1 MNKALRALASGV
13 LLLGLGDGRARLGAA
28 LAFLVSPPASAD
40 CISDCQ
46 AEVYCDSQK
55 QWECSRALGECYQ
68 RLCPGSGR
76 APERK
81 PVTGAYGA
89 IAYDAESGA
98 YGMADA
104 SKDAAAARQSALG
117 YCGRYGPKC
126 KIVESFSNTCA
137 AVAQDTGGGVDWA
150 VAADRRTAATKAVEK
165 CTAKSKTGPRCF
177 VRVLHCYS
185 E

>member
-1 MNKALRALASGV
+1 MSAHPCRIRPRFAAL
-13 LLLGLGDGRARLGAA
+13 ARLGAA
-28 LAFLVSPPASAD
+28 LACLVAPPASAD

-89 IAYDAESGA
+89 IAYDVESGA

-104 SKDAAAARQSALG
+104 SKDAAAAGVVCRRLG
-117 YCGRYGPKC
+117 
-126 KIVESFSNTCA
+126 
-137 AVAQDTGGGVDWA
+137 
-150 VAADRRTAATKAVEK
+150 
-165 CTAKSKTGPRCF
+165 
-177 VRVLHCYS
+177 
-185 E
+185 